1 MQRSYI
7 SEIDWHVCGMV
18 GYVVYPHECKS
29 QICSYINMY
38 HMIVPIYN
46 LKLCSLQLLPT
57 ILRLIVI
64 NHSNINDRK
73 TAIAPLQPVGG
84 QSLWS

>member
-1 MQRSYI
+1 MTRL
-7 SEIDWHVCGMV
+7 E
-18 GYVVYPHECKS
+18 VVLFKS
-29 QICSYINMY
+29 QICSHPVTDQY

-46 LKLCSLQLLPT
+46 LKLCFLQLLPT

>member
-1 MQRSYI
+1 
-7 SEIDWHVCGMV
+7 
-18 GYVVYPHECKS
+18 
-29 QICSYINMY
+29 
-38 HMIVPIYN
+38 MIVPIYN
-46 LKLCSLQLLPT
+46 LKLCSLQFLPT

-73 TAIAPLQPVGG
+73 TAIDPLQPVGG